1 MPRNRNRHQ
10 LQSVS
15 ADGTVTVFGNL
26 EPPPSKILQ
35 FLPQWIRWL
44 ADAYKYLGSINENF
58 LTIEDWHEVDA
69 TGEPAFENAWAVY
82 LTNTVKF
89 YKDPF
94 GIVRLRG
101 RVDTAGVTGTVVFTL
116 PTGYRPDATYTQLL
130 AYDSITTTD
139 TARGYIGTNGEVVIV
154 NPGTTW
160 TALDGITFRV

>member
-10 LQSVS
+10 LKKVN
-15 ADGTVTVFGNL
+15 ADGSITVLGNL
-26 EPPPSKILQ
+26 EPPPSKILD

-58 LTIEDWHEVDA
+58 LTVEDWHEVDA

-82 LTNTVKF
+82 LANTVKF

-94 GIVRLRG
+94 GIVRIKG
-101 RVDTAGVTGTVVFTL
+101 RVDSGTTGTVVFTL
-116 PTGYRPDATYTQLL
+116 PTGYRPDYTHTQLL
-130 AYDSITTTD
+130 AYDSIATTD
-139 TARGYIGTNGEVVIV
+139 TARVTISTGGEVYIT

-160 TALDGITFRV
+160 TALDGISFRV